1 MSDDNNLVE
10 SSVING
16 NFGCVQHK
24 QHMLVLM
31 NAVEF
36 NVECMWNTSYAAII
50 NSCTL
55 FNVPSHF
62 YFCCWFLVILFGKF
76 RFAAFNELHLAYF
89 HNKPV
94 FSLACHLNTAK
105 QKDRYGGKRWT
116 TFLSQHLNTV
126 SIIPKI
132 PIHANCIKFEDMW
145 IEWNEMEWIWT
156 WLPYVI
162 SCWLRS
168 AHGLIF
174 T

>member
-62 YFCCWFLVILFGKF
+62 YCCCWFLVILFGKF

-94 FSLACHLNTAK
+94 FSLACHLNTANYRHIIPVDFPILWK
-105 QKDRYGGKRWT
+105 QHKRIDTVVKDEQPFFLNISIRYL
-116 TFLSQHLNTV
+116 LSQKFQFMQIVSNLN
-126 SIIPKI
+126 IY
-132 PIHANCIKFEDMW
+132 E
-145 IEWNEMEWIWT
+145 
-156 WLPYVI
+156 
-162 SCWLRS
+162 
-168 AHGLIF
+168 
-174 T
+174 